1 MIYFNSDY
9 TEGAHESILNALV
22 RTNLEQTPG
31 YGADDYCREA
41 ASRVRALCGNT
52 APDVH
57 FLVGGTQTNATVISA
72 ALRGHQGVISAD
84 TGHIHVHE
92 TGAVEATGHKV
103 LALPHQNG
111 KITAEQVKHVW
122 QVHHEDDSAEHCV
135 EPKMVYISQPT
146 EFGTLYSKEELK
158 ALYEVC
164 RACGMYLFMDGARLG
179 YGLAAADS
187 TLDFASLAGLCDVF
201 YIGGTKMGALFGEA
215 VVIQNDDLKPAFR
228 YYIKRHGGMLAKGR
242 LLGLQFAELLKDD
255 LYLSLGRHADELADL
270 IRDAL
275 FQNEIPLVME
285 NRTNQIFCL
294 LTEKQL
300 QQLSEQF
307 VLSVQDKMPDGRR
320 LVRICTSWATKKEH
334 VQMLIEH
341 LNTLSACAGSNVPEK
356 Q

>member
-31 YGADDYCREA
+31 YGTDDYCREA
-41 ASRVRALCGNT
+41 ASRVRALCGNA

-146 EFGTLYSKEELK
+146 EFGTLYSKE
-158 ALYEVC
+158 
-164 RACGMYLFMDGARLG
+164 
-179 YGLAAADS
+179 S
-187 TLDFASLAGLCDVF
+187 
-201 YIGGTKMGALFGEA
+201 
-215 VVIQNDDLKPAFR
+215 
-228 YYIKRHGGMLAKGR
+228 
-242 LLGLQFAELLKDD
+242 
-255 LYLSLGRHADELADL
+255 L
-270 IRDAL
+270 IRSVPRLRDVPVYRRCPFGL
-275 FQNEIPLVME
+275 WPCSGRQYFG
-285 NRTNQIFCL
+285 FCVACR
-294 LTEKQL
+294 
-300 QQLSEQF
+300 F
-307 VLSVQDKMPDGRR
+307 V
-320 LVRICTSWATKKEH
+320 
-334 VQMLIEH
+334 
-341 LNTLSACAGSNVPEK
+341 
-356 Q
+356 

>member
-9 TEGAHESILNALV
+9 TEGAHESILEALT

-31 YGADDYCREA
+31 YGTDDYCRCA
-41 ASRVRALCGNT
+41 ADRIRTLCDDNT
-52 APDVH
+52 LDVH

-103 LALPHQNG
+103 LAIPHENG
-111 KITAEQVKHVW
+111 KITAAQVEQLW
-122 QVHHEDDSAEHCV
+122 RTHHEDDSAEHCV
-135 EPKMVYISQPT
+135 EPKMVYLSQPT
-146 EFGTLYSKEELK
+146 EFGTLYSKEELEAISK
-158 ALYEVC
+158 VC
-164 RACGMYLFMDGARLG
+164 RTCGMYLFVDGARLG

-187 TLDFASLAGLCDVF
+187 TLDFPTMARLCDVF

-215 VVIQNDDLKPAFR
+215 VVIQNADLKPAFR

-242 LLGLQFAELLKDD
+242 LLGLQFDALLKDD
-255 LYLSLGRHADELADL
+255 LYLRLGRHADELADL

-275 FQNEIPLVME
+275 RKNGIPLVME
-285 NRTNQIFCL
+285 NRTNQVFTL
-294 LTEKQL
+294 LTEEQFRQL
-300 QQLSEQF
+300 SGTFVLSEQGK
-307 VLSVQDKMPDGRR
+307 SADGRR
-320 LVRICTSWATKKEH
+320 LVRLCTSWATKKEH

-341 LNTLSACAGSNVPEK
+341 LNTL
-356 Q
+356 

>member
-1 MIYFNSDY
+1 
-9 TEGAHESILNALV
+9 
-22 RTNLEQTPG
+22 
-31 YGADDYCREA
+31 
-41 ASRVRALCGNT
+41 
-52 APDVH
+52 
-57 FLVGGTQTNATVISA
+57 
-72 ALRGHQGVISAD
+72 
-84 TGHIHVHE
+84 
-92 TGAVEATGHKV
+92 
-103 LALPHQNG
+103 
-111 KITAEQVKHVW
+111 
-122 QVHHEDDSAEHCV
+122 
-135 EPKMVYISQPT
+135 
-146 EFGTLYSKEELK
+146 
-158 ALYEVC
+158 
-164 RACGMYLFMDGARLG
+164 
-179 YGLAAADS
+179 
-187 TLDFASLAGLCDVF
+187 
-201 YIGGTKMGALFGEA
+201 
-215 VVIQNDDLKPAFR
+215 
-228 YYIKRHGGMLAKGR
+228 MLAKGR

-341 LNTLSACAGSNVPEK
+341 LNTLSACAGSNVSEK